1 MSKQSAPLVSV
12 IMPTYNC
19 GKYIADSIQS
29 VISQTVID
37 WELQIVD
44 DCSTDDTHDVV
55 ERLAAQEKRIHYSC
69 LAQNGGPAV
78 ARTEALRRASGK
90 YIAFLDSDD
99 LWAPDKLERQI
110 AFMEKNGATFSAT
123 AYDQMDEGGS
133 ALPTI
138 CLPPHRTDYRKM
150 LLLSNP
156 IGNSTVM
163 FDQRALGRF
172 EVPPIRKRNDFAL
185 WLKIL
190 KKTPCCMGMDDVLTH
205 YRVRTDSISSNKL
218 AQAKYHWQLYREIE
232 QLSAPASAF
241 YVCCWAFVKGTGLG
255 LRREGKF
262 STKRI
267 ALFANRKRK
276 K

>member
-1 MSKQSAPLVSV
+1 MKAGTPLVSI

-19 GKYIADSIQS
+19 GAYIEDSIRS
-29 VISQTVID
+29 VIAQTVTD

-44 DCSTDDTHDVV
+44 DCSTDNTREVV
-55 ERLAAQEKRIHYSC
+55 ERLAAQEKRIHYTR
-69 LAQNGGPAV
+69 LAQNCGPAA
-78 ARTEALRRASGK
+78 ARNQALRRAAGR
-90 YIAFLDSDD
+90 YVAFLDSDD

-110 AFMEKNGATFSAT
+110 AFMERTGATFSAT

-138 CLPPHRTDYRKM
+138 CLPPHRTYYRKM

-163 FDQRALGRF
+163 FYQRALGRF

-190 KKTPCCMGMDDVLTH
+190 RTTPYCMGMDDILTH
-205 YRVRTDSISSNKL
+205 YRVRTNSVSSNKL

-232 QLSAPASAF
+232 GLGILKSLF
-241 YVCCWAFVKGTGLG
+241 YVGCWAFVKGTGLG
-255 LRREGKF
+255 LRRQTKAAEEGVLLK
-262 STKRI
+262 
-267 ALFANRKRK
+267 
-276 K
+276 

>member
-44 DCSTDDTHDVV
+44 DCSTDDTRDVV

-99 LWAPDKLERQI
+99 LWTPDKLEKQI
-110 AFMEKNGATFSAT
+110 AFMERTGATFSAT
-123 AYDQMDEGGS
+123 AYDQFDESGTP
-133 ALPTI
+133 LPTV
-138 CLPPHRTDYRKM
+138 CLPPHKTTYRKM

-163 FDQRALGRF
+163 YDQSVLGKF

-190 KKTPCCMGMDDVLTH
+190 RTTPYCMGMDDILTH
-205 YRVRTDSISSNKL
+205 YRVRTNSVSSNKL

-232 QLSAPASAF
+232 GLGILKSLF
-241 YVCCWAFVKGTGLG
+241 YVGCWALVKGTGLG
-255 LRREGKF
+255 LRRQKYH
-262 STKRI
+262 
-267 ALFANRKRK
+267 NVK
-276 K
+276 KGVTAK

>member
-1 MSKQSAPLVSV
+1 MNTQNSPLVSV
-12 IMPTYNC
+12 VMPAYNC
-19 GKYIADSIQS
+19 GRYIAQAIQS
-29 VISQTVID
+29 VIGQTVVD

-44 DCSTDDTHDVV
+44 DCSTDDTQAVV
-55 ERLAAQEKRIHYSC
+55 QRLAAQDARIHYTR
-69 LAQNGGPAV
+69 LAQNGGPAA
-78 ARTEALRRASGK
+78 ARNQALRRAAGR
-90 YIAFLDSDD
+90 YVAFLDSDD
-99 LWAPDKLERQI
+99 LWEPDKLERQI
-110 AFMEKNGATFSAT
+110 AFMERTGAKFSAT
-123 AYDQMDEGGS
+123 AYDQMDESGS

-190 KKTPCCMGMDDVLTH
+190 KATPCCMGMDDVLTH

-218 AQAKYHWQLYREIE
+218 AQAQYHWRLYREIE
-232 QLSAPASAF
+232 RLSAPASAF
-241 YVCCWAFVKGTGLG
+241 YVGCWAFVKGTGLG
-255 LRREGKF
+255 LRR
-262 STKRI
+262 
-267 ALFANRKRK
+267 RKNN
-276 K
+276 

>member
-1 MSKQSAPLVSV
+1 MKAGTPLVSI

-19 GKYIADSIQS
+19 GRFISESIAS
-29 VISQTVID
+29 VLAQTMTD

-44 DCSTDDTHDVV
+44 DCSTDDTRAIV
-55 ERLAAQEKRIHYSC
+55 ERLAAQEPRIHYSC

-78 ARTEALRRASGK
+78 ARNEALRRAAGQ
-90 YIAFLDSDD
+90 YVAFLDGDD
-99 LWAPDKLERQI
+99 LWVPDKLERQL
-110 AFMEKNGATFSAT
+110 AFMEKTGAKFSAT
-123 AYDQMDEGGS
+123 AYDQMDESG
-133 ALPTI
+133 APLPTI

-190 KKTPCCMGMDDVLTH
+190 KQTPVCAGMDDVLTH
-205 YRVRTDSISSNKL
+205 YRVRTNSVSSNKL

-232 QLSAPASAF
+232 GLGILKSLF
-241 YVCCWAFVKGTGLG
+241 YVGCWAFVKGTGLG
-255 LRREGKF
+255 LRRRRSQSREIE
-262 STKRI
+262 RP
-267 ALFANRKRK
+267 
-276 K
+276 

>member
-1 MSKQSAPLVSV
+1 MSTQYSPLVSV
-12 IMPTYNC
+12 IMPAYNC
-19 GKYIADSIQS
+19 GKYIAGSIQS
-29 VISQTVID
+29 VIAQTVTD

-44 DCSTDDTHDVV
+44 DCSTDDTQAVV
-55 ERLAAQEKRIHYSC
+55 ERLAAQEKRIHYTR
-69 LAQNGGPAV
+69 LAQNGGPAA
-78 ARTEALRRASGK
+78 ARNEALRRAAGR
-90 YIAFLDSDD
+90 YVAFLDSDD
-99 LWAPDKLERQI
+99 LWTPDKLERQI
-110 AFMEKNGATFSAT
+110 AFMERTGAEFSAT
-123 AYDQMDEGGS
+123 AYDQMDENGS

-190 KKTPCCMGMDDVLTH
+190 KATPCCMGMDDVLTH
-205 YRVRTDSISSNKL
+205 YRVRTDSISSNKH

-232 QLSAPASAF
+232 GLGILKSLF
-241 YVCCWAFVKGTGLG
+241 YVGCWAFVKGTGLG
-255 LRREGKF
+255 LRRQKYHDV
-262 STKRI
+262 
-267 ALFANRKRK
+267 K
-276 K
+276 KGVTAK